1 MDRGQRTG
9 DRRQDVRAR
18 PGAPPPASQRP
29 DPAERAPG
37 ARSTPNRVL
46 IVKLADIGD
55 AIGTLPAVRALR
67 ARLPEARIDV
77 LVTPGPA
84 RDVFAQEAAVDDV
97 LTFAKGNF
105 DAPRSV
111 AAPRALRDLAAFG
124 ASLRARRYDAVILLH
139 HLTTAFGALKFRA
152 LALATG
158 APVVA
163 GLDNG
168 RGDFLTHAARDAG
181 FGAKPEGA
189 YWHSVVGLLGAVVDD
204 PRPTF
209 AVTDA
214 ARAAAR
220 TLVADRVPYVAL
232 HPGVGAYARA
242 RQWPVERLAAVG
254 QGLAADGYT
263 LVVTGGRDA
272 MAREASA
279 ALRAA
284 LGGIPALDL
293 TGETDLA
300 TTAAVYADAALFIGS
315 DSGMAHLAAAVGARC
330 IVVFGPSN
338 HRAWAPH
345 GAMEWN
351 PGADAVVPDARVI
364 AVRSAIPCSP
374 CFYTGYTLG
383 RPNGC
388 PSRNC
393 LTDVQIADV
402 LLAAHQLLHRGAN
415 DHR

>member
-1 MDRGQRTG
+1 MTRGEGTG
-9 DRRQDVRAR
+9 DSGRNG
-18 PGAPPPASQRP
+18 GAVTPAVQPPSPPA
-29 DPAERAPG
+29 
-37 ARSTPNRVL
+37 RSPQASVRSLPRRVL

-55 AIGTLPAVRALR
+55 AIGTLPAVQALR
-67 ARLPEARIDV
+67 LRLPEARLDV
-77 LVTPGPA
+77 LATPGPA
-84 RDVFAQEAAVDDV
+84 REVFAQEAAVDAV
-97 LTFAKGNF
+97 LTLAKSDF

-111 AAPRALRDLAAFG
+111 VNRRALRDLAAFG
-124 ASLRARRYDAVILLH
+124 ALLRARRYDAVILLH

-152 LALATG
+152 LAVATG
-158 APVVA
+158 APVIA

-168 RGDFLTHAARDAG
+168 RGGFLTHAARDAG

-189 YWHSVVGLLGAVVDD
+189 YWQSVVALLGAVVDD

-209 AVTDA
+209 AVPDA

-220 TLVADRVPYVAL
+220 ALVGAGAPYVAL
-232 HPGVGAYARA
+232 HPGVGAYAPA

-254 QGLAADGYT
+254 RGLAAEGYA

-272 MAREASA
+272 VARQAAA

-284 LGGIPALDL
+284 LGTTPARDL
-293 TGETDLA
+293 TGATDLA

-345 GAMEWN
+345 GAMEYV
-351 PGADAVVPDARVI
+351 PGAGAVVPDARVI
-364 AVRSAIPCSP
+364 VVRSAIPCSP

-393 LTDVQIADV
+393 LTDVQAIDV
-402 LLAAHQLLHRGAN
+402 QLVAHQLLHRGTN
-415 DHR
+415 DH